1 MTRTLTAGFVPLV
14 DAAPLIAAAE
24 RGFAHAEGLELRL
37 VRQASWATL
46 RDHLNLGH
54 IDCAQA
60 LAPLPI
66 AAALGIGQVR
76 SEIVVP
82 FVLSRGGNAI
92 TLSRKLADEIRRA
105 NGGTTP
111 ADAKSWARALAIALR
126 QRAEPVTLAMVY
138 PYSGHNFELRYW
150 LAAAGIHPDRDVR
163 LIAIPPPLTVE
174 SLRAGQIDGFC
185 VGAPWNGLATAAGI
199 GEIVATKSEIFPH
212 GIEKVLAMRKAL
224 LAEESLCASLLRSLA
239 AAARWCDDPAN
250 HVDLAELLAAPQYL
264 GTDPEQ
270 SLRALRGQLKGRPG
284 QPDADYL
291 YFSRHDANRPRRE
304 EALWLY
310 AQMRRWG
317 QVRGSTAAIVR
328 AAEAEAA
335 AVFRPDVYARVFG
348 GGDRDDAPRPIPAC
362 DRVEFDGVSV
372 ESYLQL
378 FDLATPFGVDYRSL

>member
-24 RGFAHAEGLELRL
+24 LGFAAAESLELRL
-37 VRQASWATL
+37 ARQASWASL

-54 IDCAQA
+54 LDCAQA

-76 SEIVVP
+76 ADLVVP

-92 TLSRKLADEIRRA
+92 TLSHRLADEIRRA
-105 NGGTTP
+105 NGGSSP
-111 ADAKSWARALAIALR
+111 ADARTWARALAIALR
-126 QRAEPVTLAMVY
+126 QRETPVTLAMVY
-138 PYSGHNFELRYW
+138 PFSGHNFELRYW

-163 LIAIPPPLTVE
+163 LIAIPPPLMVD

-185 VGAPWNGLATAAGI
+185 VGAPWNGLAAAEGI

-212 GIEKVLAMRKAL
+212 GIEKVLAMPPRLLDDEVATAAL
-224 LAEESLCASLLRSLA
+224 LRALS
-239 AAARWCDDPAN
+239 AAARWCDEPAN
-250 HVDLAELLAAPQYL
+250 HEALAELLARPEYL

-270 SLRALRGQLKGRPG
+270 SLRALRGQLRGP
-284 QPDADYL
+284 QVPVDPDYL
-291 YFSRHDANRPRRE
+291 YFSRLDANRPRLE

-317 QVRGSTAAIVR
+317 QVRSGGAPAVR
-328 AAEAEAA
+328 AAEREAA
-335 AVFRPDVYARVFG
+335 AVFRPDAYEQFLGAASPG
-348 GGDRDDAPRPIPAC
+348 AARPILAC
-362 DRVEFDGVSV
+362 DRVEFDGGSV
-372 ESYLQL
+372 EAYLQL
-378 FDLATPFGVDYRSL
+378 FDVATPFGADYRSL

>member
-24 RGFAHAEGLELRL
+24 RGFAAAEGFELTL
-37 VRQASWATL
+37 ARQASWASL

-76 SEIVVP
+76 SGIFVP

-92 TLSRKLADEIRRA
+92 TFSLKLTDEIRRA
-105 NGGTTP
+105 NAGTSP

-138 PYSGHNFELRYW
+138 PFSGHNFELRYW
-150 LAAAGIHPDRDVR
+150 LATAGIHPDRDVR
-163 LIAIPPPLTVE
+163 LIAIPPPLMVE

-185 VGAPWNGLATAAGI
+185 VGAPWNNLAAANGI

-212 GIEKVLAMRKAL
+212 GIEKVLAMPERLLADEPVCAAL
-224 LAEESLCASLLRSLA
+224 LRALS
-239 AAARWCDDPAN
+239 AAARWCDTPAN
-250 HVDLAELLAAPQYL
+250 HEDLAALLARPDYL

-270 SLRALRGQLKGRPG
+270 SLCALRGQLKGRAGP
-284 QPDADYL
+284 PDPDYL
-291 YFSRHDANRPRRE
+291 YFSRHAANRPRRE

-317 QVRGSTAAIVR
+317 QVRDSKPAAAR

-335 AVFRPDVYARVFG
+335 AVFRTEIYDRVFG
-348 GGDRDDAPRPIPAC
+348 AGAPAAVRPVLAC
-362 DRVEFDGVSV
+362 DRVEFDGRSV
-372 ESYLQL
+372 DRYLQM
-378 FDLATPFGVDYRSL
+378 FDLATPFGVDHRSL